1 MKNSTFLCY
10 DFIIRMFGGSALK
23 QDILENKNI
32 AYINYNGLELIKFKN
47 FQRYESIITHGF
59 STRIGGVSSGE
70 CATLNFGFNRKDTKE
85 NVKENYK
92 RMGQALQIKP
102 ENMVFSNQVHDNKIK
117 IVGKDDCGKGIII
130 KSDIIGYDGLCTNE
144 PEVALVTFYADCVPV
159 FLLDPVKKVI
169 AACHSG
175 WRGTV
180 KRISAE
186 TVALMERQFGCR
198 RENLEAAIGP
208 SIGKYCFEVGE
219 EVYFEFSREFKY
231 TDEYTD
237 KKADNKYYISL
248 QDIIRCTLEDAGVKK
263 DKICLSNICTKCN
276 NDVFFSHRGDNGKTG
291 SLAGFI
297 QLR

>member
-1 MKNSTFLCY
+1 MKKSTFLCY
-10 DFIIRMFGGSALK
+10 DFYYKSVGGIALK

-32 AYINYNGLELIKFKN
+32 SYISFNGLELIKFKN
-47 FQRYESIITHGF
+47 FEKYENIITHGF

-70 CATLNFGFNRKDTKE
+70 CATLNFGFNRKDIKE
-85 NVKENYK
+85 NVEENYK
-92 RMGQALQIKP
+92 RIGQALQIKP
-102 ENMVFSNQVHDNKIK
+102 ENMVFSSQVHDNKIK
-117 IVGKDDCGKGIII
+117 VVGKDDRDKGILI

-159 FLLDPVKKVI
+159 FFLDPVKRVI
-169 AACHSG
+169 ATCHSG

-186 TVALMERQFGCR
+186 TIALMESQFGCK
-198 RENLEAAIGP
+198 REDLETAIGP
-208 SIGKYCFEVGE
+208 SIGECCFEVGE
-219 EVYFEFSREFKY
+219 EVYFEFSRDFKY
-231 TDEYTD
+231 IDEYTV
-237 KKADNKYYISL
+237 KKSDNKYYISL
-248 QDIIRCTLEDAGVKK
+248 QKVIKYTLEEAGIIP
-263 DKICLSNICTKCN
+263 DKICLSNICTRCN